1 MALELPFGY
10 KQTTASANV
19 DEAYGPYQSL
29 AAARAAVPIGLRA
42 LGRVVG
48 IIESGKV
55 VDYIWESGIQD
66 SDLVLKVTKD
76 DTKVDKESGKSLVS
90 DSEINK
96 LENLKSQTEIDS
108 DIATAT
114 SNASSQ
120 LIVVSGTVLPR
131 GNDIPEY
138 ITTTGKAELLG
149 GNAEGG
155 KTFTNTGT
163 TPSTFNVPK
172 GSIGYAYYD
181 KSSDSWTLKDL
192 SELPSVPLADD
203 YGDST
208 GDAATQR
215 LVTEVKTNL
224 DGNFKTKSNNVYSGG
239 IVDEENKILLGFDKQ
254 GKLISVQ
261 FGQEVIDFSA
271 LKNVAISYQDLSE
284 GVTSLM
290 YSSEDNAE
298 YSLAFIDEEDK
309 VLLGVKKDGRVI
321 AGGVDITAL
330 NDAVSTLIVEN
341 EKVIVCLGDS
351 LTAGA
356 GGGGTR
362 YTTVLQTL
370 VGSDYLVA
378 NRGVGGENVPTI
390 AARQG
395 SVPSVLPFDVV
406 LPASASTTVQVATNS
421 TRLHNMLFP
430 EVSISPLLQGNT
442 TNVNPVYVDN
452 IECTLIREGE
462 GTGVNW
468 SLKRNINGSSDA
480 ILKQGT
486 PILMRDAYTYHA
498 PYAAII
504 FVGQNGGYS
513 SSTENLIDYQKR
525 IVDFYG
531 TSNYLILGLTSG
543 TAESR
548 EELENAQLAS
558 FGNRYVNLRH
568 LISKYGLIDADLEP
582 TQDDIDAMAVG
593 SIPPSLLFDAV
604 HFNAYGY
611 TVIGKYVNDRLK
623 QLNIV

>member
-1 MALELPFGY
+1 MSGVNITVY
-10 KQTTASANV
+10 DGKNAS
-19 DEAYGPYQSL
+19 EAAQRAE
-29 AAARAAVPIGLRA
+29 AAAREAKEQASVTSGALTDPIPPGTESEPAVLPPGPA
-42 LGRVVG
+42 GQ
-48 IIESGKV
+48 KV
-55 VDYIWESGIQD
+55 KFEPEPGFYQGFEEVT
-66 SDLVLKVTKD
+66 SDKRWYFYW
-76 DTKVDKESGKSLVS
+76 
-90 DSEINK
+90 
-96 LENLKSQTEIDS
+96 
-108 DIATAT
+108 
-114 SNASSQ
+114 
-120 LIVVSGTVLPR
+120 SGTEWSL
-131 GNDIPEY
+131 
-138 ITTTGKAELLG
+138 KELG
-149 GNAEGG
+149 
-155 KTFTNTGT
+155 
-163 TPSTFNVPK
+163 
-172 GSIGYAYYD
+172 
-181 KSSDSWTLKDL
+181 
-192 SELPSVPLADD
+192 ELPSNSLADD
-203 YGDST
+203 FGESVDE
-208 GDAATQR
+208 GATQR
-215 LVTEVKTNL
+215 LVTALRDKIGEVEGEIPDVSGL
-224 DGNFKTKSNNVYSGG
+224 ATKSELTYKIPYLESDLYSGG
-239 IVDEENKILLGFDKQ
+239 FIDEENKVLLGFDKQ
-254 GKLISVQ
+254 GKLVSVQ

-290 YSSEDNAE
+290 YSSEDNTE

-330 NDAVSTLIVEN
+330 NDAVSTLVVEN

-623 QLNIV
+623 QLNII